1 MRASSIA
8 VSLGTLT
15 FSSLVR
21 SSYASQN
28 NSGDDSDTGGMSDLL
43 LAIVIVLCAF
53 SLLLVLLTSYFALKL
68 WWILSST
75 REEKRKSKRIEC
87 ANNMSGRKFR
97 WVRYGGSPLGRGS
110 FGEVFRAMIVE
121 PLCNCGQSFKHIKHK
136 SGAACFLCLEPQ
148 MENESWPGCETCQT
162 RVCNLCFET
171 PCGKQMAVK
180 QVVTERKKLV
190 VEVQKEAIIL
200 KRLHHPNIVSVYS
213 TETRRV
219 EGCGKYNIIIS
230 VY

>member
-180 QVVTERKKLV
+180 QVIHRLIYHWCVPKKSGPKLGRDRK
-190 VEVQKEAIIL
+190 EEISS
-200 KRLHHPNIVSVYS
+200 RSS
-213 TETRRV
+213 
-219 EGCGKYNIIIS
+219 EGGNNFKKTSPSEHSIS
-230 VY
+230 L